1 MRSTSRESWQ
11 LLFNGY
17 WANSLF
23 FPIAR
28 RRPWRCDTVSYVKTA
43 GRGGEHARPDI
54 VPIPEMASQNSAA
67 DLPSEAPSLTTLAE
81 QLRDGPL
88 QRLVELQTETTA
100 LANRLGDGSPA
111 KIEDV
116 QQLVRLS
123 LSAMEHFNV
132 FTRELGAVLR
142 ELTDAERHPH

>member
-1 MRSTSRESWQ
+1 
-11 LLFNGY
+11 
-17 WANSLF
+17 
-23 FPIAR
+23 
-28 RRPWRCDTVSYVKTA
+28 
-43 GRGGEHARPDI
+43 
-54 VPIPEMASQNSAA
+54 MASQNPAA
-67 DLPSEAPSLTTLAE
+67 ISSDATSLPTLAE

-88 QRLVELQTETTA
+88 QRLVELQIETTA
-100 LANRLGDGSPA
+100 LADRLGDGAPA

-132 FTRELGAVLR
+132 FTRELAAVLR